1 MANTNLR
8 KGVLNKEEIDSTVYS
23 KEVREVGRA
32 VPGHK
37 NELITLVSKD
47 SGEFRRQKP
56 HDYKLGGKRIV
67 RNWRSHVGTT
77 L

>member
-1 MANTNLR
+1 M
-8 KGVLNKEEIDSTVYS
+8 YS
-23 KEVREVGRA
+23 KEVREAGRA
-32 VPGHK
+32 VSGCK
-37 NELITLVSKD
+37 NEQITLVSED

-56 HDYKLGGKRIV
+56 DDYELGGKRIV

>member
-1 MANTNLR
+1 M
-8 KGVLNKEEIDSTVYS
+8 YS

-32 VPGHK
+32 VPRHK
-37 NELITLVSKD
+37 NEQITLVSED

-56 HDYKLGGKRIV
+56 DDYELGGKCIV
-67 RNWRSHVGTT
+67 RNWRSQVGTT